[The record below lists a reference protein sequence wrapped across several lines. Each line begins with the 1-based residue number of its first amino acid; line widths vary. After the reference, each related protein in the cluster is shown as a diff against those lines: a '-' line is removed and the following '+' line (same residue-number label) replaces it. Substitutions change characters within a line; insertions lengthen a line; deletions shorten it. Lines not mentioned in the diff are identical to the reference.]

1 MFPLSINNNNNN
13 NSGHHPNPNPN
24 HMMSSLIEPP
34 PNWIGPRHHPFPCAG
49 CGRPHLPLP
58 PFHRPTTL
66 RLKPTFL
73 AHHGAPLKPA
83 FLLFGRRLFP
93 FPTRLGGDKGRVR
106 ANSSCEQDRDSG
118 EKREAKGGGES
129 KPPAANPPNRGKGWR
144 GKKGGLQWR
153 PLIQAQE
160 VGVLLLQLG
169 LVMTAMRF
177 LRPAI
182 PLPGADPRPQ
192 TTYVSVPYS
201 DFLSRINGNQVQKV
215 EVDGVH
221 IMFRLRSE
229 IAAAAVAAAPG
240 KGECEAGR
248 LQEAESLMRSVAP
261 TKRIVYTTTR
271 PSDIKAPYE
280 KMLENAVEFGSPDK
294 RSGGF
299 LNSGLVRF
307 SLYNLS

>member
-1 MFPLSINNNNNN
+1 
-13 NSGHHPNPNPN
+13 
-24 HMMSSLIEPP
+24 MSSLIEPLS
-34 PNWIGPRHHPFPCAG
+34 NWIAPRHHPFSCAG
-49 CGRPHLPLP
+49 CSRPHLPLP
-58 PFHRPTTL
+58 LPLPFHRPTAFL
-66 RLKPTFL
+66 HKPSFL
-73 AHHGAPLKPA
+73 AHHHPPLP
-83 FLLFGRRLFP
+83 FHLFGRRLPPFPFP
-93 FPTRLGGDKGRVR
+93 FPTRPDAGGVGSHKGRVR

-118 EKREAKGGGES
+118 EKREGKSGGES
-129 KPPAANPPNRGKGWR
+129 KPPAANPPNRGKGRW

-153 PLIQAQE
+153 PLDQAQE

-201 DFLSRINGNQVQKV
+201 DFLSRINSNQVQKV

-229 IAAAAVAAAPG
+229 TAAAAAG
-240 KGECEAGR
+240 RKGEGEAGG

-280 KMLENAVEFGSPDK
+280 KMLENEVEFGSPDK

-299 LNSGLVRF
+299 LNAGLVR
-307 SLYNLS
+307 LYSNVYGGINDLS

>member
-1 MFPLSINNNNNN
+1 
-13 NSGHHPNPNPN
+13 
-24 HMMSSLIEPP
+24 MSSLIEPP
-34 PNWIGPRHHPFPCAG
+34 PHWIAARHHPFPCAG
-49 CGRPHLPLP
+49 CGRPHRPTPLLKPSFLARPRPPLP
-58 PFHRPTTL
+58 FH
-66 RLKPTFL
+66 
-73 AHHGAPLKPA
+73 
-83 FLLFGRRLFP
+83 LFGRRLFP
-93 FPTRLGGDKGRVR
+93 FPFPFPPRPDARGAGGGSHKGRVR

-118 EKREAKGGGES
+118 EKREGKSGGES
-129 KPPAANPPNRGKGWR
+129 KPPKRGKGRW
-144 GKKGGLQWR
+144 GKKGGIQWR
-153 PLIQAQE
+153 PLVQAQE

-182 PLPGADPRPQ
+182 PLPGADPLPK

-201 DFLSRINGNQVQKV
+201 DFLSRINSNQVQKV

-229 IAAAAVAAAPG
+229 IAAAAAAAA
-240 KGECEAGR
+240 GEGEAGR

-280 KMLENAVEFGSPDK
+280 KMLDNEVEFGSPDK

-299 LNSGLVRF
+299 LNSGLVR
-307 SLYNLS
+307 L

>member
-1 MFPLSINNNNNN
+1 
-13 NSGHHPNPNPN
+13 
-24 HMMSSLIEPP
+24 MSSLIEPP
-34 PNWIGPRHHPFPCAG
+34 PNWTAARHHPFPCAG

-58 PFHRPTTL
+58 LPPFHRPAPI
-66 RLKPTFL
+66 RLKPSFL
-73 AHHGAPLKPA
+73 AHRRPPFP
-83 FLLFGRRLFP
+83 FLLFGRRLSPLP
-93 FPTRLGGDKGRVR
+93 FPARPGGDKGRVR
-106 ANSSCEQDRDSG
+106 ANSSREQDRDSG
-118 EKREAKGGGES
+118 EKREAKGGGGES
-129 KPPAANPPNRGKGWR
+129 KPPPAASPPNRGKGWR
-144 GKKGGLQWR
+144 GGKKGGLQWR

-192 TTYVSVPYS
+192 TAYVSVPYS
-201 DFLSRINGNQVQKV
+201 DFLSRINSNQVQKV

-229 IAAAAVAAAPG
+229 IAAAAAAAAAPG
-240 KGECEAGR
+240 KGEGEAGR

-280 KMLENAVEFGSPDK
+280 KMLENEVEFGSPDK

-307 SLYNLS
+307 SLYNLSYI